1 MNATTN
7 LVYYVGDRDEWQVE
21 AVKKI
26 FSFQSLVKNWDS
38 YGSEPIAQGA
48 ISLAMD
54 LINHVGFGNVPAPR
68 VIPVSGGGIQLE
80 WVKGNRELEVEVHP
94 NGTIE
99 YLSAYNGEP
108 TGEAEV
114 EPREALPE
122 AERLLSWLSA
132 G

>member
-7 LVYYVGDRDEWQVE
+7 LAYFIGDWNDWQVD

-26 FSFQSLVKNWDS
+26 LSFQPLTQNWDS
-38 YGSEPIAQGA
+38 YGSEQITQGVIDVA
-48 ISLAMD
+48 VN
-54 LINHVGFGNVPAPR
+54 LINHIGFGNVSAPR

-80 WVKGNRELEVEVHP
+80 WVKGGRELEVEVHP
-94 NGTIE
+94 NGSIE
-99 YLSAYNGEP
+99 YLAVYNGEP
-108 TGEAEV
+108 TGEAEI
-114 EPREALPE
+114 EPHKVLPE